1 MPTRGPFDPIAIFHA
16 LDAERVAYV
25 VIGALGRDRLLETI
39 VTRGK
44 RAKRRART
52 WLPDALPSSSS

>member
-39 VTRGK
+39 VTRGE
-44 RAKRRART
+44 T
-52 WLPDALPSSSS
+52 C